1 MYRHLSRLIAQFLPL
16 LIALAFAAGHRA
28 SAQSASTTISGR
40 VTDAATQAVLR
51 GATVT
56 LTPAAAAA
64 PLRTATDANGE
75 FTLTALPGTYTLA
88 FDYLG
93 LPPKSQAITLATA
106 PVRLAISLGD
116 ETLTLAAVTVEATR
130 TGQAR
135 ALNQQRAAQNLTN
148 IISSDFSG
156 QFPDKNIADAM
167 KRLPGVTVETD
178 RDTGG
183 SEGRYVTIRGMSADF
198 NAVTI
203 DGMRVNATDSG
214 GITRRVPLDV
224 VSSEVAD
231 QIEVSKTLLPSQ
243 DADSIGGAVNVRTR
257 SAFSSNQRTASLKA
271 GLNYTDMINDYT
283 GGYPYQNPGHEVS
296 ATVSDLFGAQKQ
308 FGLSLAA
315 NHRAEAILKQRNSTT
330 GWLDTLG
337 YRIGTSTTIVPL
349 RAWVMDSYVLQHF
362 FDDVKG
368 SGLNGSFEWRP
379 NDQNHLRF
387 AAATNIR
394 DTNRGRQRAQVF
406 QSLVRAADK
415 TLPVISAPT
424 ATDDTYTNLSAPGNT
439 VRHEVRDFDEVQ
451 KTSTVALTGESS
463 VGDTKLDYLVGYNF
477 ANWDG
482 NRDTALQ
489 TIFQSAAFNTSYSTT
504 PGNAPFTSFGAVHTT
519 TGLAWNNPAM
529 ASVFTM
535 RSLFRGS
542 SEYWDNEFN
551 AALNAS
557 RAMTLADMPVKFKS
571 GLKVRDRTRD
581 KNETRRDYNANA
593 AWSLT
598 GYTGQ
603 ADIPS
608 LIANYRATS
617 TSDGHYDFGYF
628 LDPAVVRKVSDT
640 LISRGL
646 LVPTATN
653 DFNSI
658 YNDYSASEKIT
669 AGYLMGEFKLGRLA
683 VIAGVRAEQTNSR
696 FEGYDIKGTVAT
708 RITPER
714 DYTTWMPGLHLRYD
728 VSKAVVVRGSYN
740 ETIARPTFNQLN
752 PNAVL
757 STAGDAATLGN
768 INLKPVLSSNL
779 DLSVEHYLGSVGS
792 LSAGVFH
799 KELKNP
805 VYRQTQL
812 ETFRGEPNIRVTT
825 FRNAP
830 GGSLTGVELGYDS
843 QFKFLPA
850 PLDGF
855 GVSLNYTHI
864 DSELDTGLLA
874 LAGTKVPLFDQVNN
888 TINASLRYDRGPVR
902 ARLSLLKRSGTFFEL
917 ATDAALGVGRFQLP
931 STTLDFTASYKFWRN
946 WTIYGEV
953 SNLTN
958 KPTRAYNGSEALR
971 QDYNEYNGMSGVI
984 GFRWNL

>member
-1 MYRHLSRLIAQFLPL
+1 MYRFFCRLVSLAAVFALVCATVREVRAQTVATL
-16 LIALAFAAGHRA
+16 
-28 SAQSASTTISGR
+28 SGR

-51 GATVT
+51 GAEVT
-56 LTPAAAAA
+56 LTSSASVT
-64 PLRTATDANGE
+64 PLRTTTDASGE
-75 FTLTALPGTYTLA
+75 FTISAAPGDYTLSL
-88 FDYLG
+88 DYLG
-93 LPPKSQAITLATA
+93 LPPKSQTVTLAA
-106 PVRLAISLGD
+106 PPAAATRLALSLGD
-116 ETLTLAAVTVEATR
+116 STLSLAAFTVEASR

-135 ALNQQRAAQNLTN
+135 ALNQQRAAQNVTN
-148 IISSDFSG
+148 IISSDFTG
-156 QFPDKNIADAM
+156 QFPDKNIADAV

-271 GLNYTDMINDYT
+271 GLSYTDMINSYT
-283 GGYPYQNPGHEVS
+283 DGYPYKNPGYEAS
-296 ATVSDLFGAQKQ
+296 ATFSTIFGPQKQ
-308 FGLSLAA
+308 FGFSIAA
-315 NHRAEAILKQRNSTT
+315 NQRAEAILKQRNSTT

-337 YRIGTSTTIVPL
+337 YRVGTSTTIVPQ
-349 RAWVMDSYVLQHF
+349 RAFVMDSYVLQHF
-362 FDDVKG
+362 FDDIKG
-368 SGLNGSFEWRP
+368 SGLNGSLEWRP
-379 NDQNHLRF
+379 NAENHLRL
-387 AAATNIR
+387 AAATNVR
-394 DTNRGRQRAQVF
+394 DTNRGRQRAQIF
-406 QSLVRAADK
+406 QSLVRAADR
-415 TLPVISAPT
+415 TIPVNVAPT
-424 ATDDTYTNLSAPGNT
+424 ATDDTYTSVSTPNNT

-451 KTSTVALTGESS
+451 ATSTIALTGESRL
-463 VGDTKLDYLVGYNF
+463 GDTQLDYLVGYNF
-477 ANWDG
+477 AHWDG
-482 NRDTALQ
+482 HRDTALQ
-489 TIFQSAAFNTSYSTT
+489 AIFQNAAFNTGYTTT
-504 PGNAPFTSFGAVHTT
+504 PGNAPFTQFTATQNV
-519 TGLAWNNPAM
+519 TGLAWNDPAI
-529 ASVFTM
+529 ANVFTM

-542 SEYWDNEFN
+542 SEFWDGELN

-557 RAMTLADMPVKFKS
+557 RSVTLADLPVKFKT
-571 GLKVRDRTRD
+571 GLKLRDRTRD
-581 KNETRRDYNANA
+581 RNETRRDYNANA
-593 AWSLT
+593 AWSIT

-617 TSDGHYDFGYF
+617 TSDGRYDFGYF
-628 LDPAVVRKVSDT
+628 LDPAAVRKASDT

-646 LVPTATN
+646 LVPLTTN
-653 DFNSI
+653 EFNSL

-669 AGYLMGEFKLGRLA
+669 AAYVMGEFKLGRLTA
-683 VIAGVRAEQTNSR
+683 IAGVRAEKTDSR

-714 DYTTWMPGLHLRYD
+714 DYTNWMPGLHLRYD
-728 VSKAVVVRGSYN
+728 ISKNVVARASYN

-757 STAGDAATLGN
+757 STAGDSASLGN
-768 INLKPVLSSNL
+768 IDLKPVLSKNVDFSI
-779 DLSVEHYLGSVGS
+779 ERYLGSVGS

-805 VYRQTQL
+805 VYRQTQV
-812 ETFRGEPNIRVTT
+812 ETFRGDPNIRVTT

-830 GGSLTGVELGYDS
+830 GGTLTGEEFGFDS
-843 QFKFLPA
+843 QFKFLPT
-850 PLDGF
+850 PFDGF
-855 GVSLNYTHI
+855 GASINYTHI
-864 DSELDTGLLA
+864 DSELNTGLAA
-874 LAGTKVPLFDQVNN
+874 LAGTKVPLFDQVKN
-888 TINASLRYDRGPVR
+888 TINASLKYEKGPLR
-902 ARLSLLKRSGTFFEL
+902 ARLSVLNRSGTFFEL

-946 WTIYGEV
+946 WTVYTAV

-958 KPTRAYNGSEALR
+958 EPTRAYNGNKSLR
-971 QDYNEYNGMSGVI
+971 QDYNEYNGVSGVF